1 MIQHDQKRLLWVQL
15 AAQPLLWQHSMQSAM
30 EVVRCNSA
38 IMGAAGMAKHWAGS
52 GIGGGHAEDANPV
65 SSTPFSGCCVALQ
78 HGNIWVKTWS
88 SCSKT
93 AVPQRHLQMPLV
105 IPSSDATASVAC
117 CRQKRGSSS
126 SSPAHRMRVGW
137 AGSMPHN

>member
-1 MIQHDQKRLLWVQL
+1 MLTSQCSLAPVFQHAEDGLLWTQL

-52 GIGGGHAEDANPV
+52 GIGKDHADHGNPV
-65 SSTPFSGCCVALQ
+65 SCTPFSDCCVILQ
-78 HGNIWVKTWS
+78 RGNIWVRKTS

-93 AVPQRHLQMPLV
+93 TPYLGKV
-105 IPSSDATASVAC
+105 
-117 CRQKRGSSS
+117 CRCL
-126 SSPAHRMRVGW
+126 W
-137 AGSMPHN
+137 